1 MEDLYYYKD
10 SKNRTAVLKHKLTE
24 EEMGDNVEITE
35 EEYNSIQEQK
45 KQNRLAKVNTS
56 RNQNLARIAELKQL
70 LRDSDY
76 KLFKYQ
82 DGDMTEEEY
91 APIKAQRHAWRVEI
105 NQLEAEL
112 ENEQ

>member
-1 MEDLYYYKD
+1 MGEKHYYYKNGNVLLD
-10 SKNRTAVLKHKLTE
+10 SKHQLDETE
-24 EEMGDNVEITE
+24 IGNYVEITE
-35 EEYNSIQEQK
+35 EEYNTFRSQ
-45 KQNRLAKVNTS
+45 
-56 RNQNLARIAELKQL
+56 RNSKGNHNQTEIDIKRNRIAELKDL
-70 LRDSDY
+70 LASSDY

-105 NQLEAEL
+105 NQLEAEI